1 VARVPYLD
9 RDDLPEK
16 YRKIYDDLVAERGG
30 VWNIFR
36 ALANAP
42 GVLGRFLE
50 LSGELRH
57 RTRLDPRLRELAIVT
72 VGRLADAQYEFVH
85 HWNMAL
91 KVGIPREKLER
102 LAEWETA
109 SVFTEQD
116 RAVIR
121 YATEATRDIKVSD
134 STFAALRSFLDN
146 ERIVELAMQVAMYN
160 AVVRVLVPLGVE
172 LEPGLT
178 KG

>member
-1 VARVPYLD
+1 MARVPYLD
-9 RDDLPEK
+9 REDLPEQ

-36 ALANAP
+36 TMAHAP
-42 GVLGRFLE
+42 GVLGRFLG
-50 LSGELRH
+50 LSSELRH
-57 RTRLDPRLRELAIVT
+57 RTKLAPQLRELAIVT

-91 KVGIPREKLER
+91 KAGVPRAKLER
-102 LAEWETA
+102 LADWETA

-134 STFAALRSFLDN
+134 STFAALRGFLDN
-146 ERIVELAMQVAMYN
+146 ERIVELTMQVAMYN

>member
-1 VARVPYLD
+1 MARVPYLE
-9 RDDLPEK
+9 REDLPEE

-36 ALANAP
+36 TMANAP
-42 GVLGRFLE
+42 GVLGRFLG

-57 RTRLDPRLRELAIVT
+57 RTKLAPQLRELAIVT

-91 KVGIPREKLER
+91 KAGVPREKLER
-102 LAEWETA
+102 LADWQTA

-134 STFAALRSFLDN
+134 STFAALRGFLDN
-146 ERIVELAMQVAMYN
+146 ERIVELTMQVAMYN